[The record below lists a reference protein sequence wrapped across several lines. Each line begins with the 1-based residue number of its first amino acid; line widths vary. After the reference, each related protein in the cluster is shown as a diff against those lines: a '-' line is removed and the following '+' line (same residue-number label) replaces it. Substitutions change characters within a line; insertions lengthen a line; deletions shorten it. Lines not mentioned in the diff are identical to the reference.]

1 MAAVD
6 DGLTV
11 SISQIKEF
19 LICPRRYQLH
29 RVLGVEPA
37 FLPVPLALGSA
48 VHAGF
53 AATYVGIQA
62 TGQVIPLDAI
72 LQAFRDEW
80 SGATDGPV
88 ALKLDEDDPDPV
100 DVGTRILTAFH
111 RHVVEN
117 PEVDVVAVELPFDGV
132 ELTDPDT
139 GEVLDEKLS
148 GVMDLVVR
156 EGADGAVVRDGV
168 HNVVVEH
175 KTAARKWT
183 RDQLDHDFQLTA
195 YQIAAR
201 QQLGLGDVSLRY
213 QVVTKTKVAA
223 VQVEDV
229 VRDDLAEVDFLRTAA
244 GVLRA
249 IGSGSFWPLRSWACK
264 SCQYAHACSGI
275 RSGR

>member
-1 MAAVD
+1 MAAID

-11 SISQIKEF
+11 SISQIKEY

-29 RVLGVEPA
+29 RVLAVEPA
-37 FLPVPLALGSA
+37 FLPVPLALGNA

-53 AATYVGIQA
+53 AATYLGIQA
-62 TGQVIPLDAI
+62 TGRVIPLEAT

-80 SGATDGPV
+80 SGVTDGPL
-88 ALKLDEDDPDPV
+88 ALALDEDDPDPV

-111 RHVVEN
+111 RHVVETG
-117 PEVDVVAVELPFDGV
+117 EVSVVAVELPFDGV
-132 ELTDPDT
+132 ELSDPDT

-156 EGADGAVVRDGV
+156 EGSRGNV
-168 HNVVVEH
+168 VVVEH

-201 QQLGLGDVSLRY
+201 QKLGLGDVGLRY

-229 VRDDLAEVDFLRTAA
+229 VRDDLADVDFLRTAA

-249 IGSGSFWPLRSWACK
+249 IGSGSFWPVRSWACR

-275 RSGR
+275 RSRR